1 MPHIELPFEY
11 QYSPLHFTNY
21 HHPLCFRSVHRLHL
35 RPLTSYPT
43 VSYPW
48 TPCPVLHS
56 PQVCT
61 YLTVCSLIMMNIK
74 ECVYII
80 ISLQGVCVYHN
91 LFARSV
97 YLIIIF
103 ARSVILAF
111 LCKNIATHSLRN
123 VFNYSVLHAINTLV
137 LSTSLWCCLYELLC
151 AAKCGEWKTYHCHY
165 VCCDNARCV
174 LLIPFMT
181 PISLL

>member
-1 MPHIELPFEY
+1 MPHIELPFVY

-80 ISLQGVCVYHN
+80 ISLQGMCIYHN

-97 YLIIIF
+97 T
-103 ARSVILAF
+103 LAS
-111 LCKNIATHSLRN
+111 LCKDYATHSLHN
-123 VFNYSVLHAINTLV
+123 VFNYSVLHAVWGKSIPLFFQPASGV
-137 LSTSLWCCLYELLC
+137 VFTS
-151 AAKCGEWKTYHCHY
+151 Y
-165 VCCDNARCV
+165 VRPSAVSGRPTTAIMSAV
-174 LLIPFMT
+174 TT
-181 PISLL
+181 PGVYF

>member
-61 YLTVCSLIMMNIK
+61 YCTVSSLIMMNIK

-80 ISLQGVCVYHN
+80 I
-91 LFARSV
+91 ARSV
-97 YLIIIF
+97 YIIIF
-103 ARSVILAF
+103 ARSMISWHLCAKIMLHTLCVMFSTILF
-111 LCKNIATHSLRN
+111 CTPFGGNQYPCS
-123 VFNYSVLHAINTLV
+123 FNQPLV
-137 LSTSLWCCLYELLC
+137 LSLR
-151 AAKCGEWKTYHCHY
+151 AMCGQ
-165 VCCDNARCV
+165 VR
-174 LLIPFMT
+174 
-181 PISLL
+181 